1 MNLNKT
7 KLDPIPR
14 PLIIIGWVLV
24 LGAFA
29 PMLDSTMVNIAVNQ
43 LSHEFNTDLSQV
55 QWVVT
60 NFILAMGAAVPF
72 SGWFADHFAA
82 NKVYRNA
89 EIAFAVTSLAAGVSP
104 NINFLIIA
112 RIFQGF
118 AAGLILPLLFTM
130 LVDSVGPDK
139 MGRIMAIVGVPL
151 TIGPMVGPI
160 IGGLLVQYLSWRWIF
175 YINLPIAILSIIL
188 LIQFVPPV
196 EPKNP
201 TKRLDWIGT
210 ILLVISSSSIVY
222 GIVLAGNH
230 GNFTNR
236 TTLLSLTVGLI
247 SIIGYLL
254 FAYRRGP
261 LAVLPL
267 TLFTHRNFSATMVAT
282 FLAGFVTSGP
292 MLILPLFF
300 QDVRGESVVMAAISL
315 VPQSL
320 GMLFSRGLVGRLIDS
335 IGGRFVAVGGVI
347 ITTLS
352 AVTMFIRG
360 VGGAAVKSATQADA
374 FVGIDRKDSAAASVA
389 SNLFQQLGSGFSSA
403 ILATVISAYVSSHTM
418 TSTAQLVGAYQT
430 GFLWATGLTLLII
443 IPSLFMTSRIHRQ
456 SATATTN

>member
-1 MNLNKT
+1 
-7 KLDPIPR
+7 
-14 PLIIIGWVLV
+14 
-24 LGAFA
+24 
-29 PMLDSTMVNIAVNQ
+29 
-43 LSHEFNTDLSQV
+43 
-55 QWVVT
+55 
-60 NFILAMGAAVPF
+60 
-72 SGWFADHFAA
+72 
-82 NKVYRNA
+82 
-89 EIAFAVTSLAAGVSP
+89 
-104 NINFLIIA
+104 
-112 RIFQGF
+112 
-118 AAGLILPLLFTM
+118 M